1 MKSFS
6 KTALF
11 SIAILLLLGCTAGVF
26 LLVVAPT
33 ARLLSDYGAF
43 VALDTELGDLRAEL
57 YRTASEPLGSSIP
70 ALEAAADES
79 SRAFDGIITL
89 SFIGRRS
96 RSVTAIVSSIEST
109 RDPLESG
116 VAAELASYRALR
128 ASVDESLGSG
138 SGDGESVI
146 SLLTRDGC
154 PESIRAE
161 ARARLAASASL
172 ASEIERVRSDVGER
186 LPEVSR
192 AIKGY
197 RAFSFAVSGVII
209 VLTWL
214 LGLLAVWFLARSVSR
229 VTRRVHAVLDD
240 IASGRYDSCERE
252 LALHGDDELL
262 SKMGAFIARVKAM
275 VTSVRDDVAVG
286 MESSARLTASL
297 DNTSST
303 FEVVDGF
310 IASIKNEVS
319 VLEDQVR
326 GVKTALERVTSGLT
340 HLDGNINNQK
350 TVVEGSLASVNGMI
364 ADIGRMAEKASGDAT
379 VVENLVSSSE
389 TGQALFSSTYQS
401 ITRIRDSISRING
414 MAEIIEN
421 IAEQTN
427 MLALN
432 AAIEAAH
439 AGDAGR
445 GFAVVAEEITKLA
458 EASSESSREIALS
471 IEEIVENI
479 TAMADSSG
487 KLDAA
492 FASMTGDIK
501 RVSETMTGFTTGL
514 ADSNRET
521 LEVLETMNA
530 LKEVSSGVTRDSG
543 LMAEGAGAIGES
555 MAELD
560 MVSSRVFDGINA
572 MGLMIDGLKEV
583 MAEFKGLADKM
594 EKSGLAMRAELE
606 RLQ

>member
-11 SIAILLLLGCTAGVF
+11 SVAILLLLGCTAGVF

-43 VALDTELGDLRAEL
+43 VSLDTELGDLRAEL

-79 SRAFDGIITL
+79 SKAFDGIKTL

-96 RSVTAIVSSIEST
+96 ASVAAIVTSIESS

-116 VAAELASYRALR
+116 VASELSAYRALR
-128 ASVDESLGSG
+128 VSVDESLGSG
-138 SGDGESVI
+138 SGESVI

-154 PESIRAE
+154 PQAIRAA
-161 ARARLAASASL
+161 ARDRLASSASL
-172 ASEIERVRSDVGER
+172 ASDIERVRSAVGEK

-197 RAFSFAVSGVII
+197 RAFSFAVSGIII

-240 IASGRYDSCERE
+240 IASGRFDSCERE

-262 SKMGAFIARVKAM
+262 SKMGAFIARVKGM
-275 VTSVRDDVAVG
+275 VSSVRDDVSVG

-297 DNTSST
+297 ENTSST

-326 GVKTALERVTSGLT
+326 GVKTALERVTSGLN
-340 HLDGNINNQK
+340 HLDGNINNQT

-364 ADIGRMAEKASGDAT
+364 ADIGKMAEQAASDAT
-379 VVENLVSSSE
+379 VVENLVASSE

-492 FASMTGDIK
+492 FTSMTSDIK
-501 RVSETMTGFTTGL
+501 RVSDTMTGFTTGL
-514 ADSNRET
+514 AGSNRET

-560 MVSSRVFDGINA
+560 MIASRVFDGINA

-594 EKSGLAMRAELE
+594 EKSGLAMRTELE

>member
-11 SIAILLLLGCTAGVF
+11 SVAILLLLGCTAGVF

-43 VALDTELGDLRAEL
+43 VSLDTELGDLRAEL

-79 SRAFDGIITL
+79 SKAFDGIKTL

-96 RSVTAIVSSIEST
+96 ASVAAIVTSIESS

-116 VAAELASYRALR
+116 VASELAAYRALR
-128 ASVDESLGSG
+128 VSVGQSLGSG
-138 SGDGESVI
+138 SGESVI
-146 SLLTRDGC
+146 SLLTREGC
-154 PESIRAE
+154 PQAIRAA
-161 ARARLAASASL
+161 ARDRLASSASL
-172 ASEIERVRSDVGER
+172 ASDIERVRSVVGEK

-192 AIKGY
+192 AIKAY
-197 RAFSFAVSGVII
+197 RAFSFAVSGIII

-240 IASGRYDSCERE
+240 IASGRFDSCERE

-275 VTSVRDDVAVG
+275 VSSVRDDVSVG

-297 DNTSST
+297 ENTSST

-326 GVKTALERVTSGLT
+326 GVKTALDRVTSGLN
-340 HLDGNINNQK
+340 HLDGNINNQT
-350 TVVEGSLASVNGMI
+350 TVVEGSLTSVNGMI
-364 ADIGRMAEKASGDAT
+364 ADIGKMAEQASNDAT
-379 VVENLVSSSE
+379 VVENLVASSE

-492 FASMTGDIK
+492 FGSMTADIK

-514 ADSNRET
+514 AGSNRET

-560 MVSSRVFDGINA
+560 MIASRVFDGINA

-583 MAEFKGLADKM
+583 MAEFKGLAGTM
-594 EKSGLAMRAELE
+594 EKSGLAMRTELE